1 MDADV
6 KLRTHGYH
14 YLYTHVP
21 NKKERIE
28 MIHRSMG
35 RAYDWELEKFRVFL
49 FNYIGR

>member
-14 YLYTHVP
+14 YLYTHAP